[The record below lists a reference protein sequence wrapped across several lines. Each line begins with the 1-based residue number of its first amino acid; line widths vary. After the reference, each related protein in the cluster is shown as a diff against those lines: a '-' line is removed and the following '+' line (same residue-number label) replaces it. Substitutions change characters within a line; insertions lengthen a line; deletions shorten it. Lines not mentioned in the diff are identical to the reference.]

1 SRNRQAKRTL
11 HEGAQPPH
19 GITPGGSCPHRSFDP
34 GGNNGDG
41 RPLVSAVLADRLR
54 RIGWSRDRQRA
65 GSDGVAGRAHE
76 ADGGAFAVTTD
87 EPSPTDQPSEEP
99 SDEPT
104 EEPTDPESPEPTSP
118 GGLDTDEPSDEP
130 PEETNGEFPED
141 AQRDENAPIFTEH
154 PAAMGS
160 ESLSFEGLSGISFVS
175 VPTADG
181 G

>member
-1 SRNRQAKRTL
+1 SRRTASL
-11 HEGAQPPH
+11 LAAAALIVPSTLGATTATAAH
-19 GITPGGSCPHRSFDP
+19 SS
-34 GGNNGDG
+34 
-41 RPLVSAVLADRLR
+41 PLCSLTGCDE
-54 RIGWSRDRQRA
+54 
-65 GSDGVAGRAHE
+65 SDGPATGSGPAATVSPDVPTKPTE
-76 ADGGAFAVTTD
+76 
-87 EPSPTDQPSEEP
+87 EPPPSPTDAPSP

-181 G
+181 